1 MAIEMQKISNKNE
14 MPEGQSS
21 SVPAHPV
28 HDLEWEKQ
36 QLSRTEAMARM
47 GHWHW
52 VIGEDRIYWSEG
64 LYNIFG
70 VSSDSYAPSLDS
82 INRFLYKRDLGRL
95 IQGFQRAILEKK
107 DYDMDF
113 RILRSEGDVRYVWC
127 EGRCEFDEE
136 GEVVALYGIMQDI
149 TERVLYEKELTTA
162 RDAAERAYAAKSQ
175 FLANMSHELRT
186 PLNAVIGFSEMMQRE
201 VFGAL
206 GNEKY
211 KEYVTSIRESGE
223 HLLDLIADILDMSKI
238 EAGKYELD
246 LQDFEVG
253 NTVKMVTQMMTARAE
268 ESGITLNV
276 RIDDKKCRLVGDRR
290 ALTQILL
297 NLLSNAVK
305 FTRRG
310 GEVTMECLERED
322 YILFRVTD
330 TGIGIPAN
338 RLPYITQPF
347 EQVACQYSRDHEG
360 SGLGLAITKEL
371 VELHMGS
378 LHIDSQVGQG
388 TIVSV
393 RLPYDV
399 HKERVRQSER
409 DEADSVRQYA

>member
-1 MAIEMQKISNKNE
+1 
-14 MPEGQSS
+14 
-21 SVPAHPV
+21 
-28 HDLEWEKQ
+28 
-36 QLSRTEAMARM
+36 
-47 GHWHW
+47 
-52 VIGEDRIYWSEG
+52 
-64 LYNIFG
+64 
-70 VSSDSYAPSLDS
+70 
-82 INRFLYKRDLGRL
+82 
-95 IQGFQRAILEKK
+95 
-107 DYDMDF
+107 MDF
-113 RILRSEGDVRYVWC
+113 RILRREGDVRYVWC

-186 PLNAVIGFSEMMQRE
+186 PLNAVIGFSELMQRE
-201 VFGAL
+201 VLGPL
-206 GNEKY
+206 GNDKY

-246 LQDFEVG
+246 LQEFEIA
-253 NTVKMVTQMMTARAE
+253 NTVKMVTQMMSGRAE
-268 ESGITLNV
+268 ESDIKLNV
-276 RIDDKKCRLVGDRR
+276 HIDDKKCRLVGDRR

-310 GEVTMECLERED
+310 GEVTLECLERED

-338 RLPYITQPF
+338 RLPYVTQPF

-378 LHIDSQVGQG
+378 LHIDSQVGHG

-393 RLPYDV
+393 P
-399 HKERVRQSER
+399 Q
-409 DEADSVRQYA
+409 